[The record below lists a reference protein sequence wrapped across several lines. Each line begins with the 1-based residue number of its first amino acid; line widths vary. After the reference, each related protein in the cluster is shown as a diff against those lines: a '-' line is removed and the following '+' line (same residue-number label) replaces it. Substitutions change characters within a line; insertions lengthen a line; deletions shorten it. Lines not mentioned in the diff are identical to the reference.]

1 MIVMPRDKTLNAIL
15 VRHGETEANKD
26 GIAQGQADSPL
37 TAEGVAS
44 TLRKA
49 AKLAGFSFSAIYS
62 SDLRRAVSTAELL
75 KESLGFS
82 NPLSLSSDLR
92 EIDFGELS
100 GKSREEIM
108 PIVRRHKADLS
119 LRYPGGECGFDL
131 LARTKRFF
139 ADVRLRH
146 EGGLILVVT
155 HYGVMETAAKSFA
168 GFPADKPVVIGAD
181 EVWLF
186 EFGCGDEARLT
197 TI

>member
-1 MIVMPRDKTLNAIL
+1 MPCDKTLNAIL
-15 VRHGETEANKD
+15 VRHGETEANKY
-26 GIAQGQADSPL
+26 GIAQGQTDSPL
-37 TAEGVAS
+37 TVEGVAS

-62 SDLRRAVSTAELL
+62 SDLQRAIITAELL
-75 KESLGFS
+75 KKTLGFS
-82 NPLSLSSDLR
+82 KPVSFSSDLR

-100 GKSREEIM
+100 GKPREEIM

-119 LRYPGGECGFDL
+119 LRYPGGERGLDL

-139 ADVRLRH
+139 ADVRFRH
-146 EGGLILVVT
+146 GGETILVVT

-168 GFPADKPVVIGAD
+168 GFPADAPIVIGAD
-181 EVWLF
+181 EVWLL
-186 EFGCGDEARLT
+186 EFGHADRARLK